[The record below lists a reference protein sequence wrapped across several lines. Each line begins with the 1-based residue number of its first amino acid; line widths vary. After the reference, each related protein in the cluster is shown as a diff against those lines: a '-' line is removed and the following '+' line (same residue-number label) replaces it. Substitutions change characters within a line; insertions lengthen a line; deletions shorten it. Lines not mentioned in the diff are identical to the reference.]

1 MVYFPKEV
9 WITIF
14 EYDRTFKEIYDRV
27 MMELELTWCIVRYLE
42 LEFDI
47 SDIWEMDEDIDWGL

>member
-1 MVYFPKEV
+1 MVYFPREV
-9 WITIF
+9 WREIF
-14 EYDRTFKEIYDRV
+14 EYDRTFKEVYDRV
-27 MMELELTWCIVRYLE
+27 MMELELTWFIVRYLE